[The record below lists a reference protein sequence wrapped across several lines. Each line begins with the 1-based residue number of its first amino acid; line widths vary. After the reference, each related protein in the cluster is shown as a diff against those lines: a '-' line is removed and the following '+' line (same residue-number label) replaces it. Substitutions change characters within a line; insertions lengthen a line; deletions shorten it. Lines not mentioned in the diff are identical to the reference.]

1 MALYRVNQFVWAAG
15 SYFKKIDT
23 EYVNKYLDKDEMKLF
38 NKLNHNEK
46 HHSIRV
52 CKDALDICKKKNISL
67 NTNRIAKAALL
78 HDVGKGE
85 FGLNLVEKSALV
97 LLNKLTKGKIKKYN
111 SIKQIDIYYNH
122 AQKGADILKEFK
134 TYDKE
139 FLDSIRYHHSNKKI
153 SNELLDLI
161 RESDNKN

>member
-1 MALYRVNQFVWAAG
+1 MALYRVKQFVWAAG

-23 EYVNKYLDKDEMKLF
+23 EFINKYLDEDEKKLF
-38 NKLNHNEK
+38 SRLNHNEK

-52 CKDALDICKKKNISL
+52 CREALDICKNKKTSL
-67 NTNRIAKAALL
+67 DTNRIAKAALL

-85 FGLNLVEKSALV
+85 FGLNIVEKSTLV
-97 LLNKLTKGKIKKYN
+97 LLNSLTKGKIKKYDN
-111 SIKQIDIYYNH
+111 IKQIDIYYNH

-134 TYDKE
+134 SYDQE

-153 SNELLDLI
+153 SNELLDVI

>member
-1 MALYRVNQFVWAAG
+1 MALYRVKQFIWAAG
-15 SYFKKIDT
+15 SYFKKIDID
-23 EYVNKYLDKDEMKLF
+23 YVNKYLNEDEVELF
-38 NKLNHNEK
+38 NRLKHNEK

-52 CKDALDICKKKNISL
+52 CRDALDISKNKNISL
-67 NTNRIAKAALL
+67 KRNRIAKAALL

-85 FGLNLVEKSALV
+85 YGLNLIEKSTLV
-97 LLNKLTKGKIKKYN
+97 LLNNLTKGKIKRFN
-111 SIKQIDIYYNH
+111 NIKQVDIYYNH
-122 AQKGADILKEFK
+122 AQKGADILKQFN

-153 SNELLDLI
+153 NNKLLDII

>member
-1 MALYRVNQFVWAAG
+1 MALYRVKQFVWAAG

-23 EYVNKYLDKDEMKLF
+23 EFINKYLDEDEKKLF
-38 NKLNHNEK
+38 SRLNHNEK

-52 CKDALDICKKKNISL
+52 CKEALDICKNKTTSL
-67 NTNRIAKAALL
+67 DTNRIAKAALL

-85 FGLNLVEKSALV
+85 FGLNIVEKSTLV
-97 LLNKLTKGKIKKYN
+97 LLNSLTKGKIKKYDN
-111 SIKQIDIYYNH
+111 IKQIDIYYNH

-134 TYDKE
+134 SYDQE

-153 SNELLDLI
+153 SNELLDVI